1 MEENMKIRTP
11 LIWLILLS
19 GLFFA
24 PPVAMA
30 KKRGGEGDTEG
41 HRRKGV
47 ELIDAKQYDQ
57 AIAEFSKEV
66 EAAPG
71 EPGAYRDRGTAY
83 RVAARA
89 AVAAGDGPAS
99 AAKFGAAVADFSKE
113 IELAPK
119 DPVGYMER
127 GQTELGQIQFD
138 AAMAD
143 LN

>member
-19 GLFFA
+19 GLLFA

-57 AIAEFSKEV
+57 AIAEPNKEV
-66 EAAPG
+66 QAPSAHP
-71 EPGAYRDRGTAY
+71 EAYRDRGTPY
-83 RVAARA
+83 RAPAPPAEPARDH
-89 AVAAGDGPAS
+89 AGPPA
-99 AAKFGAAVADFSKE
+99 
-113 IELAPK
+113 
-119 DPVGYMER
+119 
-127 GQTELGQIQFD
+127 
-138 AAMAD
+138 
-143 LN
+143 NH